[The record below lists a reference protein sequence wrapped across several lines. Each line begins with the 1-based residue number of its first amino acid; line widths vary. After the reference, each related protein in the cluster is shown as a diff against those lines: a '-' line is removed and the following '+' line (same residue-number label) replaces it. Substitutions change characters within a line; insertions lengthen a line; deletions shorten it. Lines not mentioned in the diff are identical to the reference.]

1 MIRVIKHKAAQKEP
15 VNVACAPSLFREI
28 RIYVKYPRNKIE
40 GTSTDPDNTV
50 FVS

>member
-15 VNVACAPSLFREI
+15 VNIACAPSLFREI
-28 RIYVKYPRNKIE
+28 RIYVKYLRNKIE